1 MAPPATAD
9 TAATAMATWTEM
21 AKPTAGTAVAATTMA
36 LLPTV
41 VAAPLADCKATNSVI
56 NFLFDT
62 RERANG

>member
-9 TAATAMATWTEM
+9 TAASAMATCTEM

-41 VAAPLADCKATNSVI
+41 VAAVLADCKATSSVI
-56 NFLFDT
+56 NFLLVT
-62 RERANG
+62 KS